1 MITTRSPGF
10 STWAALLI
18 VEKGSPWVPGFESEA
33 RGFRLSTKYVFANC
47 SGCSQET
54 NSVPSGSRT
63 PVLCPA
69 ADNLPAQ
76 AIRQKQKKS
85 RAPRSQ
91 TPETIARRNPAVKIE
106 LIIIAIDCSFDMATA
121 VNRKIGFASTVTG
134 G

>member
-1 MITTRSPGF
+1 MITTRSPGL
-10 STWAALLI
+10 STCAALLI

-54 NSVPSGSRT
+54 NPVPSGSRT

-76 AIRQKQKKS
+76 AIRQKQKS
-85 RAPRSQ
+85 RAPRSH
-91 TPETIARRNPAVKIE
+91 TPETIGLRYRAVIIE
-106 LIIIAIDCSFDMATA
+106 LIIIEIDRSFD
-121 VNRKIGFASTVTG
+121 
-134 G
+134 